1 MLVPKKL
8 IYFLIVKEA
17 KRERERERER
27 KRSVGEDR
35 ERVARVR

>member
-1 MLVPKKL
+1 MLVPKKW

-35 ERVARVR
+35 ERVERVR